1 MTQQSPKYFPIK
13 TDTSCRTKWGWSTI
27 YLNDG
32 TTASC
37 CRASSGP
44 IGPVF
49 ADFHN
54 TPKKVQSRREMLA
67 GKWPGDGCESC
78 EVIELAGGFSDRNF
92 QNQIPDVYPKELD
105 IDPTAVV
112 VNPSILE
119 VFFSNTCNLKCVYC
133 NAKDSSAI
141 QAENAKFGGAII
153 PSTEFEH
160 ENNQYRTL
168 APKFWNWFIN
178 NSTILQRLQVLGG
191 EPFLQKDV
199 GKLIDYFDN
208 TPHPDLEF
216 NIITNLSVGPAIIT
230 RQLENLSSIVQA
242 RKLKRV
248 DIQVSVESW
257 GVEQEYTRHGFNCNV
272 FEDNLQLMTQMGTFR
287 IGLLSTVNALSI
299 MSMPELCNRFLQW
312 NKLQTIHWYMNSV
325 TPFNG
330 IFSPLNFDYSI
341 FEQALDQVANV
352 LPNTTWDEQMTR
364 NTFLGIQAHLKNN
377 CKDNIIKQQELYS
390 YLTENDRRR
399 NTDWRRTFPW
409 LINIL
414 ERNNVV

>member
-1 MTQQSPKYFPIK
+1 MTQQSRKYFPIS

-44 IGPVF
+44 IGSDF
-49 ADFHN
+49 ANFHN
-54 TPKKVQSRREMLA
+54 TQKKVQSRQLMLE

-78 EVIELAGGFSDRNF
+78 EVIERAGGFSDRNF
-92 QNQIPDVYPKELD
+92 QNQIPDIYPKELD
-105 IDPTAVV
+105 SDPTAVV
-112 VNPSILE
+112 VDPSILE

-160 ENNQYRTL
+160 ANNQYQQL
-168 APKFWNWFIN
+168 APAFWQWFVGK
-178 NSTILQRLQVLGG
+178 STILQRLQVLGG

-199 GKLIDYFDN
+199 TKLIDYFDN
-208 TPHPDLEF
+208 NPHPDLEF
-216 NIITNLSVGPAIIT
+216 NIITNLSVGPAIIHS
-230 RQLENLSSIVQA
+230 QLSNLSDIVNSQ
-242 RKLKRV
+242 KLKRV

-257 GVEQEYTRHGFNCNV
+257 GIEQEYTRHGFDCDT
-272 FEDNLQLMTQMGTFR
+272 FESNLQLMFDMGTFR

-299 MSMPELCNRFLQW
+299 MSMPTLCERFLHW
-312 NKLQTIHWYMNSV
+312 NKSQTIYWYMNSV
-325 TPFNG
+325 TPADG
-330 IFSPLNFDYSI
+330 IFSPLNFDYKV
-341 FEQALDQVANV
+341 FEQALDSVANA

-364 NTFLGIQAHLKNN
+364 NTFLGIQTNLKNN
-377 CKDNIIKQQELYS
+377 CKDNIIKQQQLCS
-390 YLTENDRRR
+390 YLNENDRRR